1 MHSIRIFGHY
11 MRLPLLLLALAEAV
25 LFGAAFIL
33 GQHLRFWLIGSEETT
48 QPLILVG
55 YALFVALIFT
65 LSMAAMGLYEAS
77 AREGLNGLLIRIL
90 VSLIF
95 GSLILAALAFLFPG
109 LEFWRS
115 ILVLT
120 VILAFIVVA
129 GLRVTI
135 YHARPWLFRRR
146 VLVLGAAE
154 IVDEV
159 LEAGADDILV
169 AGVVPATDM
178 DLTSTLHPE
187 WMIAHDRPLLQI
199 ALECQADEILLAVRD
214 RRGTLPMEELLD
226 CRMSGIQVLQPQSF
240 FERELGVVKLDLLNP
255 SWLLHADGFKH
266 GAMTMLIKRVLDV
279 LTALVFLILFSPVM
293 LLTALAIAVESRFRH
308 PVFYRQVRVGING
321 LPFEVLKFR
330 SMRMD
335 AESDGKARW
344 ATKGDPRI
352 TRVGRFIR
360 KTRID
365 ELPQVINVLKGEMSF
380 VGPRPERPEFV
391 AELLQKNFFYAARSR
406 VKPGLTGW
414 AQLRYPYG
422 STEEDALRKLEYD
435 LYYVKNHSTFMD
447 LLILL
452 QTVEVVLFGKGAV

>member
-11 MRLPLLLLALAEAV
+11 MRLPLLLLAVIEAV
-25 LFGAAFIL
+25 LFGVAFVL
-33 GQHLRFWLIGSEETT
+33 GQHLRFWLIGSEDMTE
-48 QPLILVG
+48 PLLLSG
-55 YALFVALIFT
+55 YALIVALIFT
-65 LSMAAMGLYEAS
+65 VSMAAMGLYEAS
-77 AREGLNGLLIRIL
+77 AREGLNGLLIRIV
-90 VSLIF
+90 VSLVF
-95 GSLILAALAFLFPG
+95 GSAILAALAFLFPG

-115 ILVLT
+115 ILALT
-120 VILAFIVVA
+120 VILAFIAVA
-129 GLRVTI
+129 GLRVAI
-135 YHARPWLFRRR
+135 YQSKPWLFRRR
-146 VLVLGAAE
+146 VLVFGDSDL
-154 IVDEV
+154 IDEV
-159 LEAGADDILV
+159 IDAGGGELMV
-169 AGVVPATDM
+169 VGVVPA
-178 DLTSTLHPE
+178 STQPPKRLAHPE
-187 WMIAHDRPLLQI
+187 WLVRHDRPLLQI
-199 ALECQADEILLAVRD
+199 ALERQADEILLAVRD
-214 RRGTLPMEELLD
+214 RRGSLPMEELLD

-240 FERELGVVKLDLLNP
+240 FERELGVVKLELLNP
-255 SWLLHADGFKH
+255 SWLLHADGFQH
-266 GAMTMLIKRVLDV
+266 GAMTMFVKRVLDV

-293 LLTALAIAVESRFRH
+293 LLTALAIAAESGFRH

-335 AESDGKARW
+335 AESDGRARW

-360 KTRID
+360 RTRID

-435 LYYVKNHSTFMD
+435 LYYVKNHSTFLD

>member
-1 MHSIRIFGHY
+1 MHSIRVFGHY
-11 MRLPLLLLALAEAV
+11 MRLPLLLLALVETV

-33 GQHLRFWLIGSEETT
+33 AQHLRFWLMGNEEMTE
-48 QPLILVG
+48 PLILAG
-55 YALFVALIFT
+55 YAIVVALTFM

-95 GSLILAALAFLFPG
+95 GAALLAALAFIFPG

-115 ILVLT
+115 ILALT
-120 VILAFIVVA
+120 VILSFIAVA
-129 GLRVTI
+129 GLRMAI
-135 YHARPWLFRRR
+135 YQSRPWLFRRR
-146 VLVLGAAE
+146 VLVFGDSEL
-154 IVDEV
+154 IDEV
-159 LEAGADDILV
+159 IDAGADELMIV
-169 AGVVPATDM
+169 GVVPVSTDPSPP
-178 DLTSTLHPE
+178 LSHPE
-187 WMIAHDRPLLQI
+187 WFVEHDRPLADI
-199 ALECQADEILLAVRD
+199 ALERQADEVLLAVRD
-214 RRGTLPMEELLD
+214 RRGAMPMEELLD

-240 FERELGVVKLDLLNP
+240 FERELGLVKLDLLNP
-255 SWLLHADGFKH
+255 SWLLHTDGFKH
-266 GAMTMLIKRVLDV
+266 GAMTMFIKRVMDV
-279 LTALVFLILFSPVM
+279 LTALSFLILFSPVM

-308 PVFYRQVRVGING
+308 PIFYRQVRVGING
-321 LPFEVLKFR
+321 FPFEVIKFR

-335 AESDGKARW
+335 AESDGRARW

-365 ELPQVINVLKGEMSF
+365 ELPQIINVLKGEMSF

-391 AELLQKNFFYAARSR
+391 ADLLQKNFFYAARSR

-422 STEEDALRKLEYD
+422 SSEEDALRKLEYD
-435 LYYVKNHSTFMD
+435 LYYVKNHSTFLD